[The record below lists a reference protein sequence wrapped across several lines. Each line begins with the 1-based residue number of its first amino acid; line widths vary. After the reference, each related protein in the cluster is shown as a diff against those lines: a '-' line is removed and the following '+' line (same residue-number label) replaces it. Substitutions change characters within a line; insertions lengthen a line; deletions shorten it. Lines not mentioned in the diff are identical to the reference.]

1 MDLRQGVL
9 ILGRYLESE
18 GYKPETRRSYIRDA
32 VVFCNY
38 LKEEEVIDL
47 RDVETRHVESFHH
60 MLLTLTG
67 RTGNPLASHTVAIK
81 IRVVRLLFEVLFIE
95 GRILKSPAEGFKVKE
110 TRDTIRPIFSR
121 EEIEAFLSVFDGE
134 DYKSLRDRAAF
145 ELLYSS
151 GLRISELQNLK
162 KEWVDLTGGYV
173 SVKRGK
179 FDKDRV
185 VPVTRS
191 ALFWLTEFPG
201 GWSDYFF
208 SGMSGEKISQSGLR
222 RSFRFALEKAGI
234 HKKGLTIHSI
244 RHTCATHLLENGA
257 GVRYV
262 QELLGHGSIETT
274 VKYTRQLPES
284 MKKNYRQYHP
294 RENLLFKDVDE
305 AYRKRIDKLKMRIM
319 KRRKKVK

>member
-1 MDLRQGVL
+1 MDCSQGVL
-9 ILGRYLESE
+9 ILDRYLESE
-18 GYKPETRRSYIRDA
+18 GYKPGTRRSYIRDA
-32 VVFCNY
+32 ISFCKY
-38 LKEEEVIDL
+38 LQEEGVTDL
-47 RDVETRHVESFHH
+47 RDVETRHVESFYH

-67 RTGNPLASHTVAIK
+67 RSGKPLAGHTIAVKIGVA
-81 IRVVRLLFEVLFIE
+81 RLLFEVLFRE

-110 TRDTIRPIFSR
+110 NRDTIRPIFSR
-121 EEIEAFLSVFDGE
+121 KEIEAFLSVFDGK
-134 DYKSLRDRAAF
+134 DYRSLRDRAAF

-179 FDKDRV
+179 FDKDRI

-208 SGMSGEKISQSGLR
+208 SGMSGEKISQSGIR

-234 HKKGLTIHSI
+234 KKKGLTIHSL

-262 QELLGHGSIETT
+262 QELLGHESIETT

-294 RENLLFKDVDE
+294 RENLLFKEVDE
-305 AYRKRIDKLKMRIM
+305 AYKERIDKLKRRIL
-319 KRRKKVK
+319 KRRKKEK